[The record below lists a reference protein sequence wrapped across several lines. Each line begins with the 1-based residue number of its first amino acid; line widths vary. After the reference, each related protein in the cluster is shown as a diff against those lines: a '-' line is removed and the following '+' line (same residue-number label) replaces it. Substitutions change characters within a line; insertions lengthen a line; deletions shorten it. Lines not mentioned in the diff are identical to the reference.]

1 MRMIILIAHE
11 PTIRRQQDKRADF
24 ATRLK
29 AAARSGLVVGPA

>member
-11 PTIRRQQDKRADF
+11 PTIAASRTSAPIF